1 MKTVQPD
8 PGSLRAGME
17 ASLRYSHLD
26 AIVLRVMCLFFLVA
40 AASVGCTAPSNN
52 PVSFSDTRNMRA
64 SRLVAREVDAAV
76 AENRLQVLRES
87 VECENGSVAK
97 QATLFTDAAGKPRKY
112 ALEGQTRGS
121 AHYVFYYYDTAGSL
135 RLIDSD
141 QRIGEKSQRTSH
153 LYYDR
158 DGKLV
163 HKDEKVSGPRA
174 PFDEASERRDPASDI
189 RTLAD
194 PRDGCRRVSKRR

>member
-1 MKTVQPD
+1 MKSVQSNA
-8 PGSLRAGME
+8 GKVRARVE
-17 ASLRYSHLD
+17 ASRRYVTR
-26 AIVLRVMCLFFLVA
+26 ATVLRVTSLLVLVLA
-40 AASVGCTAPSNN
+40 GSGACTSPNIN
-52 PVSFSDTRNMRA
+52 PVSFADTRQVRA
-64 SRLVAREVDAAV
+64 SRLLAREVDAAV

-87 VECENGSVAK
+87 VECENGSVAR

-112 ALEGQTRGS
+112 ALEGQTRGT

-141 QRIGEKSQRTSH
+141 QRVGEKSQRTSR

-158 DGKLV
+158 NGKLV
-163 HKDEKVSGPRA
+163 HKDEKVSGPRV
-174 PFDEASERRDPASDI
+174 PFDEARERRDPASDI
-189 RTLAD
+189 RMLAD